1 MGHLQLNAQIFNR
14 LNSSEA
20 EELQRLITEKKPAIF
35 DEIYSQLR
43 ELIKSK
49 HPKIKLKEDE
59 YEALITAHLQGV
71 PLADYG
77 VWVYY
82 SWSNRLVHLLGEEEF
97 ILVRTN
103 RNQYKITPEEREVL
117 SLKKIGVIGLSV
129 GQSIALTMAME
140 RTFGELRLAD
150 FDVLELSNLNRIRSG
165 VHNLGISK
173 VTMAAREIAE
183 IDPFLKVVCFP
194 EGLTNDNMDK
204 FFNEGG
210 KLDLLVDECD
220 GLDIKIQCRYKARE
234 LGIPVIMDTSDRG
247 MMDLERFDLEPD
259 RPILHGLVGDLD
271 PKKIVGLTNE
281 EKIPY
286 VLPMIGASSISTRL
300 KASMLEVEQSITT
313 WPQLASSVVLGG
325 ALGTDVARR
334 ILLNQLHT
342 SGRFYIDLD
351 ELIADEKPIAK
362 TDIYNPVN
370 EPKEK
375 GLDYFAG
382 LQHPEL
388 TLTAHKEQVSL
399 AILKPMVEAACHAPS
414 GGNMQPWKWIW
425 KNSTLYLYHELA
437 ASYSFL
443 DYNHLGSYVG
453 FGAALENLKIK
464 ASEHGLKPV
473 VKTFVPGS
481 ANNLIAAIQFEKT
494 NEAKDNLL
502 PAIFI
507 RGTNRKVE
515 TRQLLSSD
523 KLEALSK
530 EIEPLKGNNLRWI
543 TDTSDLIKAAE
554 IVTSTDMVRALHP
567 QGHYDLFV
575 KELRWNKEQTE
586 STADGVD
593 IETMESSASD
603 KAGLVLAA
611 DEKAIAYLRNWNMG
625 TGFKKISAKS
635 VINSSAIGL
644 ITAQSDD
651 AMAYINGGAAL
662 QRVWIKANQE
672 GLCFQPI
679 SASLFMFARLI
690 NENESTFNKH
700 SKALMLKMYEEFKA
714 LWQLN
719 NKETA
724 IFMFKLHVAGEPTA
738 RSLRKP
744 IEKQFYYHM

>member
-1 MGHLQLNAQIFNR
+1 MEHLQLNAQIFNK

-20 EELQRLITEKKPAIF
+20 GELQRLITEKKPTIF

-49 HPKIKLKEDE
+49 HPKVKLKDDE
-59 YEALITAHLQGV
+59 YEALINQHLQGI
-71 PLADYG
+71 PLTDYG

-150 FDVLELSNLNRIRSG
+150 FDLLELSNLNRIRSG

-183 IDPFLKVVCFP
+183 MDPFLKVVCFP
-194 EGLTNDNMDK
+194 EGLTHDNMDT

-247 MMDLERFDLEPD
+247 MMDIERFDLEPD

-271 PKKIVGLTNE
+271 PKKIAGLTNE
-281 EKIPY
+281 QKIPY
-286 VLPMIGASSISTRL
+286 ILPMVGADTISTRL
-300 KASMLEVEQSITT
+300 KASMLEVEQTITT
-313 WPQLASSVVLGG
+313 WPQLASSVALGG

-334 ILLNQLHT
+334 ILLNQLHA

-351 ELIADEKPIAK
+351 ELIADEKPIGN
-362 TDIYNPVN
+362 TDTYNPID
-370 EPKEK
+370 EPKEN
-375 GLDYFAG
+375 GLDYFAN
-382 LQHPEL
+382 LQHPEV
-388 TLTAHKEQVSL
+388 TLTEHKEPVSL
-399 AILKPMVEAACHAPS
+399 AILKPIIEAACHAPS

-425 KNSTLYLYHELA
+425 KNSTLYLYHEVA

-443 DYNHLGSYVG
+443 DYKHLGSYIG
-453 FGAALENLKIK
+453 FGAAMENLKIK
-464 ASEHGLKPV
+464 ASENGLKTI
-473 VKTFVPGS
+473 VKTYVPNS
-481 ANNLIAAIQFEKT
+481 TNNLIAAIQFEKSNT
-494 NEAKDNLL
+494 PKDDLL
-502 PAIFI
+502 PSLFV

-515 TRQLLSSD
+515 NKQALSSD
-523 KLEALSK
+523 TFEALNK
-530 EIEPLKGNNLRWI
+530 EIASLNGISLKWI
-543 TDTSDLIKAAE
+543 SDTNDLTKAAE
-554 IVTSTDMVRALHP
+554 IITTTDMLRVLHP

-603 KAGLVLAA
+603 RAGLLLAS

-625 TGFKKISAKS
+625 TGFKKISAKG

-644 ITAQSDD
+644 ITASSDE
-651 AMAYINGGAAL
+651 AMSYINGGSAL
-662 QRVWIKANQE
+662 QRIWIKANQS

-679 SASLFMFARLI
+679 SASLFMFARLA

-719 NKETA
+719 SKETA
-724 IFMFKLHVAGEPTA
+724 IFMFKLHIAGEPTA

>member
-1 MGHLQLNAQIFNR
+1 MEHLQLNAQIFNK

-20 EELQRLITEKKPAIF
+20 GELQRLITEKKPTIF

-49 HPKIKLKEDE
+49 HPKVKLKDDE
-59 YEALITAHLQGV
+59 YEALINQHLQGI
-71 PLADYG
+71 PLTDYG

-140 RTFGELRLAD
+140 RTFGELRIAD
-150 FDVLELSNLNRIRSG
+150 FDLLELSNLNRIRSG

-183 IDPFLKVVCFP
+183 MDPFLKVVCFP
-194 EGLTNDNMDK
+194 EGLTHDNMDT

-247 MMDLERFDLEPD
+247 MMDIERFDLEPD

-271 PKKIVGLTNE
+271 PKKIAGLTNE
-281 EKIPY
+281 QKIPY
-286 VLPMIGASSISTRL
+286 ILPMVGADTISTRL
-300 KASMLEVEQSITT
+300 KASMLEVEQTITT
-313 WPQLASSVVLGG
+313 WPQLASSVALGG

-334 ILLNQLHT
+334 ILLNQLHA

-351 ELIADEKPIAK
+351 ELIADEKPIDK
-362 TDIYNPVN
+362 TDTYNPVD
-370 EPKEK
+370 EPKEN
-375 GLDYFAG
+375 GLDYFVN
-382 LQHPEL
+382 LQHPEV
-388 TLTAHKEQVSL
+388 TLTDKKEPVSL

-425 KNSTLYLYHELA
+425 KNSTLYLYHEVA

-443 DYNHLGSYVG
+443 DYKHLGSYIG
-453 FGAALENLKIK
+453 FGAAIENLKIK
-464 ASEHGLKPV
+464 ASENGLKPI
-473 VKTFVPGS
+473 VKTYVPNS
-481 ANNLIAAIQFEKT
+481 TNNLIAAIQFEKSDT
-494 NEAKDNLL
+494 PKDDLL
-502 PAIFI
+502 PSLFI

-515 TRQLLSSD
+515 TRQLLSPD
-523 KLEALSK
+523 KLEALNK
-530 EIEPLKGNNLRWI
+530 EIASLNGISLKWI
-543 TDTSDLIKAAE
+543 SDTNDLTKAAE
-554 IVTSTDMVRALHP
+554 IITTTDMLRVLHP

-603 KAGLVLAA
+603 RAGLLLAS

-625 TGFKKISAKS
+625 TGFKKISAKG

-644 ITAQSDD
+644 ITASSDE
-651 AMAYINGGAAL
+651 AMSYINGGSAL
-662 QRVWIKANQE
+662 QRVWIKANQS

-679 SASLFMFARLI
+679 SASLFMFARLA

-719 NKETA
+719 SKETA
-724 IFMFKLHVAGEPTA
+724 IFMFKLHIAGEPTA